1 VQDFA
6 KFDINGN
13 GALEGDECTRMARFQ
28 LGDKAT
34 DEAVE
39 ALIQEMDRNNDNRI
53 ELSEYMSKILG
64 EDYQVIPD
72 GDERVM
78 GKQYCK
84 LGEMQAKADE
94 IYKNGS
100 IPLICGSDDDLATAL
115 STFWSYK
122 GDSVLHTKPLVGKAM
137 QQGKAAAWEAVKTQ
151 LAVAAQRE
159 GNFVLHYGNGVF
171 DLMGTAKE
179 ADPAS
184 GESLVRAMF
193 NAREEKDPLR
203 FSNLDTD
210 FIHPEF
216 KIFLVSEFLE
226 EDVESFFDWGPF
238 PLASCQLLV
247 VNEK

>member
-1 VQDFA
+1 MQDFA

-122 GDSVLHTKPLVGKAM
+122 VLCPRVRC
-137 QQGKAAAWEAVKTQ
+137 Q
-151 LAVAAQRE
+151 LSA
-159 GNFVLHYGNGVF
+159 
-171 DLMGTAKE
+171 
-179 ADPAS
+179 AS
-184 GESLVRAMF
+184 G
-193 NAREEKDPLR
+193 R
-203 FSNLDTD
+203 FGAAHQATCWYPRSHT
-210 FIHPEF
+210 
-216 KIFLVSEFLE
+216 S
-226 EDVESFFDWGPF
+226 
-238 PLASCQLLV
+238 
-247 VNEK
+247 